1 MSEGLGRSFVGV
13 VGEGGAAQSSG
24 REQAH
29 PRQDEETDSPVLAGG
44 WVLPGVGT
52 RES

>member
-1 MSEGLGRSFVGV
+1 MSGGLSRSFVGA

-29 PRQDEETDSPVLAGG
+29 PSQDEETDSPVLAGG

-52 RES
+52 WES